1 MLPHGPKEISKN
13 RQIALP
19 AELLEQVRLG
29 PGDQVYVAR
38 AENPDGALLIL
49 PVELV
54 SEWLERG
61 RRDLAPGS

>member
-1 MLPHGPKEISKN
+1 MLPHGPKEISRN

-19 AELLEQVRLG
+19 AELLAQVHLA

-38 AENPDGALLIL
+38 AESPQGALLIL

-54 SEWLERG
+54 SEWVERG
-61 RRDLAPGS
+61 RKELAPEQ

>member
-1 MLPHGPKEISKN
+1 MMLPHGPKEISKN

-19 AELLEQVRLG
+19 ADLLAQVHLG

-38 AENPDGALLIL
+38 AEEPDGALLVI

-54 SEWLERG
+54 SEWVERG
-61 RRDLAPGS
+61 RRNLAPE